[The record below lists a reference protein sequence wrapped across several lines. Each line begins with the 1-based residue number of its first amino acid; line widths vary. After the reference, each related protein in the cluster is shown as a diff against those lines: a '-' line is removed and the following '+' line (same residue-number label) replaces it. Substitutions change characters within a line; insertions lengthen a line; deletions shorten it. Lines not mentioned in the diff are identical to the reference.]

1 MNFLRNNYYK
11 TVAVHIVFWLV
22 FIFYSG
28 FDNGY
33 YHHDH
38 WSFRLQP
45 DCVVLTRKKVNY
57 LVFPYFRSNSHSKKI
72 FCPAKV
78 SSKALCLETE

>member
-1 MNFLRNNYYK
+1 MIFLKNNYYK
-11 TVAVHIVFWLV
+11 TVAVHIAFWLV

-33 YHHDH
+33 YHHDN

-45 DCVVLTRKKVNY
+45 LMIVT
-57 LVFPYFRSNSHSKKI
+57 FS
-72 FCPAKV
+72 
-78 SSKALCLETE
+78 